1 MTKEE
6 FEKEAEEIANK
17 KLCSERIC
25 YNHCNF
31 NSPKHHRCGEWH
43 RCYESAKEGENLR
56 EKQIQIDAEQI
67 RALQKQNGEL
77 TDELKTLR
85 ESIKDYGAGCY
96 ENGLRNGK
104 RKLEEQLTKAKKI
117 IKALLRLWNDVMT
130 EETVKV
136 LVAEA
141 EQFLSEVEK

>member
-1 MTKEE
+1 M
-6 FEKEAEEIANK
+6 
-17 KLCSERIC
+17 
-25 YNHCNF
+25 
-31 NSPKHHRCGEWH
+31 
-43 RCYESAKEGENLR
+43 
-56 EKQIQIDAEQI
+56 
-67 RALQKQNGEL
+67 QKQNGEL